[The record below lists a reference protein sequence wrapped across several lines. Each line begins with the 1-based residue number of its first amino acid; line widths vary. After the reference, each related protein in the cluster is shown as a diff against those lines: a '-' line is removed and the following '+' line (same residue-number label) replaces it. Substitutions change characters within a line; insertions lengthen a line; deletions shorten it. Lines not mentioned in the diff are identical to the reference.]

1 MYEKLLLFD
10 SELDKLIKIG
20 WKYKILYRDDRRR
33 IYIVRVDVP
42 KKIWQQLHN

>member
-10 SELDKLIKIG
+10 DELDKLKKTG
-20 WKYKILYRDDRRR
+20 WDYKILYSDDKNR

-42 KKIWQQLHN
+42 REILKHI